1 MFEGGVVFRGVKS
14 WRRVQPPK
22 RKKFLIKYM
31 LMIMLSGLLKMH
43 VLSVFNVLKMLIAR
57 VLGEWVITP
66 YAYDDI

>member
-1 MFEGGVVFRGVKS
+1 MFQGGVIFRGFKN
-14 WRRVQPPK
+14 WRVQPPK

-57 VLGEWVITP
+57 VLGEWVITS
-66 YAYDDI
+66 YAFDDI